1 MRGNGAAI
9 DFRDAQTAIRMDIN
23 GSIYGDILGN
33 GVTGNKI
40 NFAYQGAAANALFDG
55 YTISGVEKLENW
67 GNLSIIAKTEP
78 SLGVVILRIKTM
90 HPLTLKLVMR
100 WI

>member
-1 MRGNGAAI
+1 
-9 DFRDAQTAIRMDIN
+9 MDIN

-55 YTISGVEKLENW
+55 YTISGVEN
-67 GNLSIIAKTEP
+67 
-78 SLGVVILRIKTM
+78 
-90 HPLTLKLVMR
+90 
-100 WI
+100 